1 MKANIIPIDGKVI
14 NSDWRDDVDYETYGT
29 DEQEMEY
36 ISPAKVSKTSI
47 EKIKNIDLRPR
58 LRGRGYMTNSVL
70 KNEKLAA

>member
-47 EKIKNIDLRPR
+47 ERIKSIDLRPR
-58 LRGRGYMTNSVL
+58 LRGRGYMANNVL